1 MHSLTIGFDAD
12 DTLWHNERYF
22 VDVTDRFV
30 AMCRRYVDIPDLET
44 HLSTTE
50 RANLA
55 LFGYGAKGFALSLIE
70 TAISVTGGRIAAGD
84 VHECIEWGK
93 WILAHPVELLDGV
106 ADVLGE
112 LSVHHRLVLITK
124 GDLLHQEAKV
134 AGSGLG
140 AMFTAVEVVNE
151 KDPAT
156 YRRVLD
162 EHNIDT
168 EQFVMVGN
176 SVRSDVL
183 PVLDLGS
190 GAVHIPYEV
199 TWGHEVVDDH
209 GRVFPTLHSIRQLP
223 AYLREHYNLRS

>member
-1 MHSLTIGFDAD
+1 MTIGFDAD

-30 AMCRRYVDIPDLET
+30 AMCRRYVDVPDLET
-44 HLSTTE
+44 QLAKTE
-50 RANLA
+50 RANLE

-70 TAISVTGGRIAAGD
+70 TAIAVTGGRIAAAD
-84 VHECIEWGK
+84 LHECIEWGK

-112 LSVHHRLVLITK
+112 LSVAHRLVLITK

-140 AMFTAVEVVNE
+140 AMFTAVEVVSE
-151 KDPAT
+151 KDPQT
-156 YRRVLD
+156 YQRVLD
-162 EHNIDT
+162 DHDIDV
-168 EQFVMVGN
+168 ERFVMVGN

-183 PVLDLGS
+183 PVLELGA

-209 GRVFPTLHSIRQLP
+209 NRDFPTLHSIWDLPGFLRQ
-223 AYLREHYNLRS
+223 RYNLRS